1 MRKIIDFIKRDLRH
15 IRGNVIALV
24 VIMGIIVVPTFY
36 AWFNIGG
43 FWDPYSNT
51 KNLKVAVANSDL
63 GYTSDL
69 MPIEVNFGDRVV
81 NDLRESTAIG
91 YTVVSEDEAIE
102 GVRSGEYYAAVVIPE
117 DFSADLLTALSDNP
131 VKAQVKFYQNEKA
144 NAIAQIV
151 TNKASSAIEKD
162 IDESFA
168 STVTTVG
175 AGVLDQLGSYLDDD
189 KIAEVA
195 ANLDTAVQKS
205 SETLTSTAQTMR
217 GFADTLDATQG
228 LLGSGSSAFDASL
241 SSTLSVG
248 NSLTGAASNVRDL
261 GNALDGTTG
270 SINDAIASSSA
281 SIGAVSD
288 AIDSAFDAADA
299 PTNDLIDALTKAQGV
314 ASTNQERLNDLASR
328 LSAAADKMD
337 AAKSSVDAQLN
348 ALDPNSPLYA
358 IRYSTL
364 HKTSI
369 ALQDA
374 RDSAREL
381 KAHAESAA
389 SSMDELSQMLGKTAG
404 DIQTGKTDAA
414 AARAELQGIVSNAKD
429 SLSSVESFY
438 ETNLKGSLNDLA
450 NNIDSA
456 AGDADSIM
464 SSLNETLGAVG
475 STASS
480 AADSIGGASDSLSQA
495 ADVLDDSAQKLVA
508 LHGKLTAALESDDM
522 NQVRSILS
530 GDVNDLANFISKPVV
545 VDRNPIYAIENNGSA
560 MAPFYTTL
568 AIWIGGVVL
577 AALVKTGASEKA
589 IEETGCSHTQVYLGR
604 LALFAGV
611 GLLQSALI
619 CAGDLYFLGVQCANP
634 ALFFLVGWLASFVFV
649 NIIYALTASFG
660 DVGKAI
666 AVVLMVIQVAGS
678 GGTFPKEMLPATF
691 QALYPFL
698 PFVHSENAMRAAMF
712 GLYGNDFWV
721 CMGKL
726 ACFLV
731 LALLLGLVLRRPIIR
746 LNEWVEEKLESTKV
760 M

>member
-15 IRGNVIALV
+15 IKGNVIALV

-43 FWDPYSNT
+43 FWDPYGNT

-69 MPIEVNFGDRVV
+69 MPIDINFGNRVV
-81 NDLRESTAIG
+81 DDLRKSTTIG

-151 TNKASSAIEKD
+151 TNKASAAIEKD

-175 AGVLDQLGSYLDDD
+175 AGALDQLGYYLDDD

-205 SETLTSTAQTMR
+205 SEMLASTAQTMR

-241 SSTLSVG
+241 SSALSVG

-288 AIDSAFDAADA
+288 AIDSAFDAVDA

-328 LSAAADKMD
+328 LGAAADKMD
-337 AAKSSVDAQLN
+337 AAKSSVDAELN
-348 ALDPNSPLYA
+348 ALDPNSPLYD
-358 IRYSTL
+358 IRYSML

-369 ALQDA
+369 ALQAA

-389 SSMDELSQMLGKTAG
+389 SSMGELAQMLGKTAG
-404 DIQTGKTDAA
+404 DIQTGRTDAA

-450 NNIDSA
+450 NSIDSA
-456 AGDADSIM
+456 AGDVDSIM

-480 AADSIGGASDSLSQA
+480 AADSIGGASGSLNQA

-530 GDVNDLANFISKPVV
+530 GDVSDLANFISNPVI

-577 AALVKTGASEKA
+577 AALVKTDASEKA

-619 CAGDLYFLGVQCANP
+619 SAGDLYFLGVQCANP

-678 GGTFPKEMLPATF
+678 GGTFPKEMLPPTF
-691 QALYPFL
+691 QVLYPFL

-712 GLYGNDFWV
+712 GLYGNDYWS

-731 LALLLGLVLRRPIIR
+731 PALLLGLVLRRPIIR
-746 LNEWVEEKLESTKV
+746 LNEWVEEKLESTKL

>member
-15 IRGNVIALV
+15 IKGNVIALV

-69 MPIEVNFGDRVV
+69 MPIDINFGNRVV
-81 NDLRESTAIG
+81 DDLRKSTTIG

-151 TNKASSAIEKD
+151 TNKASAAIEKD

-175 AGVLDQLGSYLDDD
+175 AGVLDQLGNYLDDD

-195 ANLDTAVQKS
+195 ANLDTAVLKS

-241 SSTLSVG
+241 SSALSVG

-288 AIDSAFDAADA
+288 AIDSAFDAVDA

-314 ASTNQERLNDLASR
+314 AATNQERLNDLASR
-328 LSAAADKMD
+328 LGAAADKMD
-337 AAKSSVDAQLN
+337 AAKSSVDAELN
-348 ALDPNSPLYA
+348 ALDPNSPLYD
-358 IRYSTL
+358 IRYSVL

-369 ALQDA
+369 ALQGA

-389 SSMDELSQMLGKTAG
+389 SSMGELAQMLGKTAG
-404 DIQTGKTDAA
+404 DIQTGRTDAA

-450 NNIDSA
+450 NSIDSA

-464 SSLNETLGAVG
+464 SSLKETLGAVG

-480 AADSIGGASDSLSQA
+480 AADSIGGASGSLNQA

-530 GDVNDLANFISKPVV
+530 GDVSDLANFISNPVI

-619 CAGDLYFLGVQCANP
+619 CAGDLYFLGVQSANP
-634 ALFFLVGWLASFVFV
+634 VLFFLVGWLASFVFV

-678 GGTFPKEMLPATF
+678 GGTFPKEMLPLTF

-698 PFVHSENAMRAAMF
+698 PFVHCENAMRAAMF
-712 GLYGNDFWV
+712 GLYGNDYWS

-726 ACFLV
+726 ACFRCPGAAARSRASSSDYPPERV
-731 LALLLGLVLRRPIIR
+731 GR
-746 LNEWVEEKLESTKV
+746 
-760 M
+760 

>member
-15 IRGNVIALV
+15 IKGNVIALV

-43 FWDPYSNT
+43 FWDPYGNT

-69 MPIEVNFGDRVV
+69 MPIDINFGNRVV
-81 NDLRESTAIG
+81 DDLRKSTTIG

-151 TNKASSAIEKD
+151 TNKASAAIEKD

-175 AGVLDQLGSYLDDD
+175 AGVLDQLGNYLDDD

-195 ANLDTAVQKS
+195 ANLDTAVLKS

-241 SSTLSVG
+241 SSALSVG

-288 AIDSAFDAADA
+288 AIDSAFDAVDA

-314 ASTNQERLNDLASR
+314 AATNQERLNDLASR
-328 LSAAADKMD
+328 LGAAADKMD
-337 AAKSSVDAQLN
+337 AAKSSVDAELN
-348 ALDPNSPLYA
+348 ALDPNSPLYD
-358 IRYSTL
+358 IRYSVL

-369 ALQDA
+369 ALQGA

-389 SSMDELSQMLGKTAG
+389 SSMGELAQMLGKTAG
-404 DIQTGKTDAA
+404 DIQTGRTDAA

-450 NNIDSA
+450 NSIDSA

-480 AADSIGGASDSLSQA
+480 AADSIGGASGSLNQA
-495 ADVLDDSAQKLVA
+495 AATLDDSAQKLVA

-530 GDVNDLANFISKPVV
+530 GDVSDLANFISNPVI

-604 LALFAGV
+604 LALFAVV

-634 ALFFLVGWLASFVFV
+634 VLFFLVGWLASFVFV

-678 GGTFPKEMLPATF
+678 GGTFPKEMLPPTF

-712 GLYGNDFWV
+712 GLYGNDYWS

-731 LALLLGLVLRRPIIR
+731 PALLLGLVLRRPIIR
-746 LNEWVEEKLESTKV
+746 LNEWVDEKLESTKL